1 MSQRGQHAAFRVA
14 APTLIIVMGSLCGP
28 RHLIVPYLIHQE
40 VQGALD
46 RAGSVLGTTGL
57 PGRSEGKRAGTES
70 QTARK

>member
-1 MSQRGQHAAFRVA
+1 
-14 APTLIIVMGSLCGP
+14 MGSLCGP